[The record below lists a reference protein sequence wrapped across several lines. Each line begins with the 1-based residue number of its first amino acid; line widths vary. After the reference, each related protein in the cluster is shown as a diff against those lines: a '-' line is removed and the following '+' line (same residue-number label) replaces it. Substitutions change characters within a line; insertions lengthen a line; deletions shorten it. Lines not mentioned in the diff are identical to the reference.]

1 MRKILLLMGT
11 LLLLSFCF
19 QAKIRLLPYPEGIVF
34 PVEQASD
41 IAYEGEIA
49 GEIFQEKEF
58 LFFATW
64 GGDIF
69 CLEGSNRN
77 LQWKIQIGEPLA
89 APLNLSEEF
98 IFAADQTNTLHC
110 LDLRGNRRWQKTIE
124 SKITG
129 PAARIGEAV
138 CFGTEEGHLV
148 ALNRN
153 DGREIWRYST
163 GTAIRSNPVAIEGGI
178 VFGCDDHFLYILDEN
193 GSLVSRF
200 EMEDRIGA
208 TLGLDGQFLY
218 FGMENGSVI
227 SFDLKRGII
236 RWKVKTRGLLSYSP
250 IAVKNRVYFLT
261 WNNILY
267 CVHRIT
273 GSILWWKAIPSR
285 IPFRLLIVEDRIVVS
300 SLSSTLICL
309 DGETGNTLGQAVVGG
324 EMKSNAQWVPP
335 HLLVCVFDKEK
346 GKEKLVVMK
355 KQVKIVLSASLE
367 SPQVT
372 NTEILFSAEA
382 IGFHQPRFEFFVVEA
397 EIRRTVQEGSE
408 KSRWAWFPSE
418 PGTYR
423 IGVAVQDERLAAE
436 FEIPFVVEKEKPR
449 VSLSSSASSPLHA
462 KSDLLFSVSST
473 GLTEPEYR
481 FQIFRLLRIPFGT
494 GGFLLLEETNHGD
507 AIQESPNAGNWT
519 WTPQTEGLFL
529 VHVVASDSA
538 GKAETAKYFLISKGK
553 I

>member
-1 MRKILLLMGT
+1 MRKILLLMGI
-11 LLLLSFCF
+11 LFLLSFCF
-19 QAKIRLLPYPEGIVF
+19 HAKIRLLPYPEGIIF
-34 PVEQASD
+34 PVEQTSD

-69 CLEGSNRN
+69 CLESSNRN
-77 LQWKIQIGEPLA
+77 LQWTIQIGEPLI

-98 IFAADQTNTLHC
+98 LFAADQTNTLHC
-110 LDLRGNRRWQKTIE
+110 LDLRGNRRWQNTIG

-138 CFGTEEGHLV
+138 CFGTEEGQLV

-153 DGREIWRYST
+153 DGREIWRYSA
-163 GTAIRSNPVAIEGGI
+163 GMAVRSNPVAIEGGI
-178 VFGCDDHFLYILDEN
+178 VFGCDDHFLYILDKN
-193 GSLVSRF
+193 GSFVARF

-218 FGMENGSVI
+218 FGLENGSVI
-227 SFDLKRGII
+227 CFDLKREII
-236 RWKVKTRGLLSYSP
+236 RWKIRTRGILSYSP
-250 IAVKNRVYFLT
+250 IVVKNRVYFLT
-261 WNNILY
+261 WNNVLY

-285 IPFRLLIVEDRIVVS
+285 IPFRLLIVKDRIVVS

-309 DGETGNTLGQAVVGG
+309 DGETGNTLGQADVGG
-324 EMKSNAQWVPP
+324 EMKSNALWIPP
-335 HLLVCVFDKEK
+335 HLLVCVFDKEL

-355 KQVKIVLSASLE
+355 KQVKIALSASLE
-367 SPQVT
+367 PPQVV

-382 IGFHQPRFEFFVVEA
+382 VGFHQPQFEFFVIEA
-397 EIRRTVQEGSE
+397 ETRKTVQEGSE

-418 PGTYR
+418 PGAYR
-423 IGVAVQDERLAAE
+423 IGVAVQDERQAAE
-436 FEIPFVVEKEKPR
+436 IEIPFVIEKEKPL
-449 VSLSSSASSPLHA
+449 VSLSSSSSSPLRA
-462 KSDLLFSVSST
+462 KSDILFSVSST

-481 FQIFRLLRIPFGT
+481 FQILHLIRIPFGT
-494 GGFLLLEETNHGD
+494 GGYFLLEEKNNGD
-507 AIQESPNAGNWT
+507 VIRESPETENWI
-519 WTPQTEGLFL
+519 WSPQTEGLFL

-553 I
+553 N